1 MCSHCF
7 VAISLL
13 LSVFNFSF
21 LFVLSGGFFFTA
33 LHLHL
38 VVFLLFFIGL
48 CHLQFIFSP
57 FISLSVLS
65 LNLSWVIMCL
75 FPVI

>member
-1 MCSHCF
+1 MNVFSLFCCHQFASICVQFQLFVCF
-7 VAISLL
+7 V
-13 LSVFNFSF
+13 
-21 LFVLSGGFFFTA
+21 FVTA

-38 VVFLLFFIGL
+38 VVYYFFIGL

-65 LNLSWVIMCL
+65 LNVSWVIICL